1 MLIGVRAS
9 GERSACRS
17 SRAPCPGFA
26 DGTELRRAVIVVGGD
41 PRSTAGDHASTRP
54 ARSQAQ
60 LHAAATISSTVLID
74 LVARGHQYSL
84 LAPSVP
90 TGFFYQP
97 EFVSAAEER
106 QLVVEIEGLEFKHVE
121 MRGGVAR
128 RRIVHFGWTYGYYSR
143 RTKPGHP
150 LPAFL
155 LPIRERA
162 AAWAA
167 IPAEAFAEALVTE
180 YPAGATIGWHRDAPL
195 FGDVVA
201 GISLLGASRM
211 RFRPYVSPKEQRGL
225 PPRRTS
231 HEVELEARS
240 AYLIS
245 GEARRD
251 FEHSIPAVAS
261 LRYSITFRTLR
272 R

>member
-1 MLIGVRAS
+1 
-9 GERSACRS
+9 
-17 SRAPCPGFA
+17 
-26 DGTELRRAVIVVGGD
+26 
-41 PRSTAGDHASTRP
+41 
-54 ARSQAQ
+54 
-60 LHAAATISSTVLID
+60 
-74 LVARGHQYSL
+74 VAREHQISL
-84 LAPSVP
+84 LAPPVLA
-90 TGFFYQP
+90 GFFYQP
-97 EFVSAAEER
+97 EFVTSAEER
-106 QLVVEIEGLEFKHVE
+106 QLVAEIERLEFKRVE

-143 RTKPGHP
+143 RTKPGDP

-155 LPIRERA
+155 LPLRERA

-195 FGDVVA
+195 FGDVIA
-201 GISLLGASRM
+201 GISLLGLSRM
-211 RFRPYVSPKEQRGL
+211 RFRPYVSPKEHRGL
-225 PPRRTS
+225 PARRAI
-231 HEVELEARS
+231 HEVEFEPRS

-272 R
+272 P